1 MLENITLERTFKK
14 ETISLD
20 RRAVYSANTF
30 SSAVCF
36 RRNKSSDIKKLKHIF
51 TILSFRLIGASGVL
65 LIFFA
70 FFQTDSTENY
80 TISVMRNE
88 FIIPEILDNKTAI
101 KEKKTTEWRIQ
112 HQYATLTISPTEINA
127 LLAHNSP
134 MKSCSSSDCKMLN
147 WYKIRPTSGN
157 YFSEEN
163 VGTENIVCAKKI

>member
-1 MLENITLERTFKK
+1 MNEHLKK
-14 ETISLD
+14 KRLAWIDGLFILPILLALLFVFAEIDSK
-20 RRAVYSANTF
+20 
-30 SSAVCF
+30 
-36 RRNKSSDIKKLKHIF
+36 KSSDIKKLKHIF
-51 TILSFRLIGASGVL
+51 TILSFCLIGTSGVL

-88 FIIPEILDNKTAI
+88 FIIPEILDNKTGI